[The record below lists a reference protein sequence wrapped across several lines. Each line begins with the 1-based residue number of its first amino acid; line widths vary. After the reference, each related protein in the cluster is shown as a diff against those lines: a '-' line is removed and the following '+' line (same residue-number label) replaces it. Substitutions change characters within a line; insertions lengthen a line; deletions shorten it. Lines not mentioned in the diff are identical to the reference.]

1 MTGSKIHVNCL
12 DWRVKLYSLSIRLI
26 YLHNKR
32 NIKHSLEVFLF
43 STAELNKVTIKTIV
57 SKEKIRFIEETVRGF
72 LNMWKVL
79 FSLFF
84 FWWWCVVMKEIQLSL
99 NLGTITIPTNPSNQF
114 YMILAKTGQKLRS
127 TCSVLQ
133 YEYAAVSNT
142 EKG

>member
-1 MTGSKIHVNCL
+1 
-12 DWRVKLYSLSIRLI
+12 
-26 YLHNKR
+26 
-32 NIKHSLEVFLF
+32 
-43 STAELNKVTIKTIV
+43 
-57 SKEKIRFIEETVRGF
+57 
-72 LNMWKVL
+72 
-79 FSLFF
+79 
-84 FWWWCVVMKEIQLSL
+84 MKEIQLSL